1 MEPEKTTEV
10 NELEETKTLIKGIV
24 GESVKEQTD
33 AMKEEIKTFLAEQ
46 KELMSKEA
54 GVYEKDIKKDR
65 EFLNKYFRS
74 MSKALLSGDEVSLK
88 EMTTDGTGTPYAGY
102 VVDSELS
109 AEIRH
114 LVTEYGVARR
124 EMTTLQMSKGSY
136 KANELVT
143 DVTVSWTDEASAM
156 GSTQVVLGQKSFELE
171 KLTAIVTMTNELL
184 ADEEIDLFGFVSS
197 RVAEG
202 FANKEDEA
210 CFNGDGTA
218 TYGGFTGLLN
228 SLAVNTTTM
237 AGTTFASLDADD
249 LLDMI
254 EDSPQSV
261 RGTGKF
267 YMNFSIM
274 NLIRKLKDEDKNYIF
289 QAPSESGP
297 ATVWGRP
304 VVLVEVMPGT
314 GDSDSATPFII
325 YGDLKKGCYFGF
337 KGGMEA
343 KRFDAGIVKDV
354 AGTGT
359 INLIT
364 EDRQAIR
371 ITERVGYFQ
380 VITSLAKPITVL
392 KTASASA

>member
-1 MEPEKTTEV
+1 MA
-10 NELEETKTLIKGIV
+10 KG
-24 GESVKEQTD
+24 
-33 AMKEEIKTFLAEQ
+33 
-46 KELMSKEA
+46 A
-54 GVYEKDIKKDR
+54 GVYEKEVKKDR
-65 EFLNKYFRS
+65 AFLNTYFRS
-74 MSKALLSGDEVSLK
+74 MSKALLNGDDVSLK
-88 EMTTDGTGTPYAGY
+88 EMTTDATGTPFAGY
-102 VVDSELS
+102 IIDSELS

-114 LVTEYGVARR
+114 LTIEYGVARR

-143 DVTVSWTDEASAM
+143 DVTVSWTDEGSAI
-156 GSTQVVLGQKSFELE
+156 GSTQVVLGQNSFSLE

-184 ADEEIDLFGFVSS
+184 ADEEIDLFGFVSA

-210 CFNGDGTA
+210 CFNGDGTS
-218 TYGGFTGLLN
+218 TYGSFTGLLN
-228 SLAVNTTTM
+228 SAAVNTTTM
-237 AGTTFASLDADD
+237 AATTFDSMDADD

-254 EDSPQSV
+254 EDSPQSI

-267 YMNFSIM
+267 FMNFSIM
-274 NLIRKLKDEDKNYIF
+274 NLIRKLKDTAGNYIY
-289 QAPSESGP
+289 QDISASGP
-297 ATVWGRP
+297 ATIWGRP
-304 VVLVEVMPGT
+304 IVLVEVMPST
-314 GDSDSATPFII
+314 ADTAAETAFVI
-325 YGDLKKGCYFGF
+325 YGDLRKGCYFGF

-343 KRFDAGIVKDV
+343 KRFDAGIVQDV

-392 KTASASA
+392 KTAAASA